1 MLYREAHM
9 KAKINKD
16 QVKTLLEVLAAKLNA
31 PKNSEIRASLRS
43 MLDNADLRELRDVM
57 HLSGFKSVDYSFIK
71 EDILRTQLEVDNLRM
86 EDAACSSQIKNEEE
100 RFFIFCINAFYQI
113 ENITN
118 YYFVKKFPNF
128 PDLMKYMEEHS
139 NFKHKE
145 NQKTQEIVEKS
156 VGDID
161 IACKIFALCGELFPS
176 TEEQPDFTYKTI
188 NHLRLV
194 RNEGFHRCQVE
205 GKSSNERLEKFY
217 KYNDFITIRETLRK
231 YVAAIQYEIELPE
244 RIQKELEEEYI
255 RIPGA
260 GSSFKLEYI
269 ETLKKAQLIHVINN
283 DGKVNFWKIELFDG
297 NNKVSFNV
305 HEKFFVKLYGLS
317 DGDDMLDKLKYFYF
331 YNAIHRDNYDIW
343 KEANKE
349 NDLDSSNSE
358 VMKKYHIVE
367 VIKITE
373 H

>member
-205 GKSSNERLEKFY
+205 GKASNERLEKFY

-244 RIQKELEEEYI
+244 RIQKEI
-255 RIPGA
+255 D
-260 GSSFKLEYI
+260 EYI
-269 ETLKKAQLIHVINN
+269 EIPDTREGILESVLKTVKTAFLLHVPAN
-283 DGKVNFWKIELFDG
+283 DKHDDFWKISISDG
-297 NNKVSFNV
+297 TNKAALNV
-305 HEKFFVKLYGLS
+305 HEKYFVKRYDLPENK
-317 DGDDMLDKLKYFYF
+317 DMLSLLPFIRVYLAVHKDYK
-331 YNAIHRDNYDIW
+331 AAW
-343 KEANKE
+343 EA
-349 NDLDSSNSE
+349 DSKVNFIAPSE
-358 VMKKYHIVE
+358 PDVMKKYHIVR
-367 VIKITE
+367 ITE
-373 H
+373 IIEH